1 MEGSMKKLGFKKF
14 FIKSIIIVAIVF
26 NVVVFLAT
34 QKHSPS
40 FWLLYGF
47 FMLGFVWF
55 LLSSLI
61 AKEGKTGIAFIHPTV
76 TISGLFWMLAF
87 LFALVFMWFPNIPY
101 RAILIP
107 MVIITGI
114 FAIVYVFALM
124 NKALVAREEAKKPYM
139 QNIKDVHQVLES
151 LSTKATDAA
160 VKRALDEL
168 VILAEGM
175 DISVNPDVVKLDE
188 RIAEYVQFVH
198 KNLERNEMKNL
209 FYNIDRVKN
218 LLTEREKKV

>member
-1 MEGSMKKLGFKKF
+1 MKKLGFKKF
-14 FIKSIIIVAIVF
+14 FIPAIILVAIVF

-76 TISGLFWMLAF
+76 TISGLFWMLAYYLRLF
-87 LFALVFMWFPNIPY
+87 LLVSQY
-101 RAILIP
+101 SLQAILIP

-114 FAIVYVFALM
+114 FAIVM
-124 NKALVAREEAKKPYM
+124 
-139 QNIKDVHQVLES
+139 S
-151 LSTKATDAA
+151 L
-160 VKRALDEL
+160 L
-168 VILAEGM
+168 
-175 DISVNPDVVKLDE
+175 
-188 RIAEYVQFVH
+188 
-198 KNLERNEMKNL
+198 
-209 FYNIDRVKN
+209 
-218 LLTEREKKV
+218 

>member
-1 MEGSMKKLGFKKF
+1 
-14 FIKSIIIVAIVF
+14 
-26 NVVVFLAT
+26 
-34 QKHSPS
+34 
-40 FWLLYGF
+40 
-47 FMLGFVWF
+47 